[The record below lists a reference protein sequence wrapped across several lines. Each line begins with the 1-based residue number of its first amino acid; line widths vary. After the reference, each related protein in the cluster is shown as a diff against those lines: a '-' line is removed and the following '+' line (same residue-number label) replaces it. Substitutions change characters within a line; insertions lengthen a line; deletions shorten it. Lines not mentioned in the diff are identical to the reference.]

1 MRTARTSIS
10 HLRPAALGR
19 GRKKGL
25 HIRWL
30 ERICTMFEP
39 LLPVNFLRRAA
50 RLFPDKVAVVDGE
63 RRDTYR
69 TLAARVNRLSNAL
82 RRMGVGRG
90 DKVAVLSPNGHRLL
104 EAFFAVPQLGAV
116 LTPLNYRLSAP
127 EFAYIP

>member
-50 RLFPDKVAVVDGE
+50 RLFPDKVAVVDGK

-82 RRMGVGRG
+82 RRMGIAQG
-90 DKVAVLSPNGHRLL
+90 DKVAGGLPNTPPTPQ
-104 EAFFAVPQLGAV
+104 AFF
-116 LTPLNYRLSAP
+116 S
-127 EFAYIP
+127 